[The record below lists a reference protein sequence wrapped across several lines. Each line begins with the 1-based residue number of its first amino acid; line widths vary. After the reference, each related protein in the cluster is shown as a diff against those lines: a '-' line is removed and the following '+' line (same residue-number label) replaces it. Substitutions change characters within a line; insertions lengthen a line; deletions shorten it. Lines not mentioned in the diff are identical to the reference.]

1 MERLRIRLIIKG
13 RVQGV
18 FFRDSTRRAAN
29 KLGLFGWVRNLPDGS
44 VETLIEGP
52 QDKVQKL
59 VSWCH
64 HGPTTA
70 RVDHVQQVVEEYQ
83 GEFQTFNIVF

>member
-1 MERLRIRLIIKG
+1 MEMLRIRLIIKG

-44 VETLIEGP
+44 VEALIEGP

-59 VSWCH
+59 VSWCQ
-64 HGPTTA
+64 HGPATA

-83 GEFQTFNIVF
+83 GELQTFNIVF